1 MISGLARAA
10 RLLQRTEYAA
20 RAVKAADFLLEHLWD
35 ESSGRLWH
43 VCYAE
48 PDASISRGYTYAYI

>member
-10 RLLQRTEYAA
+10 RLLQRKEYEA

-35 ESSGRLWH
+35 ASNARLWH

-48 PDASISRGYTYAYI
+48 PDGKITRGYRYSL

>member
-10 RLLQRTEYAA
+10 RLLQRKDYEA
-20 RAVKAADFLLEHLWD
+20 RAVKAADFLLENLWD
-35 ESSGRLWH
+35 AATSRLWH

-48 PDASISRGYTYAYI
+48 PDGSITRG